1 MQTDL
6 FSQTETEPSNTL
18 GQELLERI
26 SDVDPNELTPKEA
39 LELLFELDQ
48 ITKRS

>member
-6 FSQTETEPSNTL
+6 FSQAEPEPTNTL
-18 GQELLERI
+18 GQEVLNRI
-26 SDVDPNELTPKEA
+26 SDIDPNELTPKEA